1 MTGLHLY
8 PVLGLPIVMPGD
20 DLAGLVTEA
29 LRRQGLQLRQ
39 GDVVVVA
46 QKVVSRAEGR
56 LVPLRQVEPS
66 PAALD
71 LAAESGKDPRLCELI
86 LRESRAI
93 VRVCPNLV
101 IARHR
106 LGFVCANAGIDRSN
120 ATTNDETVLL
130 LPEDP
135 DASARRLRYDFY
147 RKTGVAPAV
156 IIADSHG
163 RPFREGVIGVC
174 IGIAGM
180 APVLSEVGRQDLFG
194 YTLRGTEEAVAD
206 ELASAA
212 TLIMGQADEGIPA
225 VVARGFFDARRA
237 VRIMGEAEAS
247 AARLVRPIDRDLFA

>member
-8 PVLGLPIVMPGD
+8 PILGLPVVQPGD
-20 DLAGLVTEA
+20 DLAELMAEA

-56 LVPLRQVEPS
+56 LVRLQQVEPS
-66 PAALD
+66 PQALE
-71 LAAESGKDPRLCELI
+71 LAARSGKDARLCELI
-86 LRESRAI
+86 LQESRAI
-93 VRVCPNLV
+93 VRVRPGLI

-120 ATTNDETVLL
+120 AAQDDEAVLL
-130 LPEDP
+130 LPQDP
-135 DASARRLRYDFY
+135 DASARRLRYDLY

-163 RPFREGVIGVC
+163 RPFREGAVGVC

-180 APVLSEVGRQDLFG
+180 APLLSEVGRQDLFG
-194 YTLRGTEEAVAD
+194 YTLRSTEEAVAD

-225 VVARGFFDARRA
+225 VVARGFFEARRA
-237 VRIMGEAEAS
+237 ARIMGEAEAT
-247 AARLVRPIDRDLFA
+247 AARLVRPLDKDLFA